1 MRLKAPTQ
9 RRRPFVP
16 RELLRGGESGGRA
29 FTLIELLVVIAIIA
43 LLIGLLL
50 PSLRKARLEGWKV
63 VSLTNCRS
71 IGQAGAVYQTDA
83 KGYLPIVPTG
93 VPVPTTID
101 AFITWGGWGKFTSTW
116 WAGGGGGVFDI
127 APSARP
133 LNQYLYSGLL
143 PTAQQGNQSR
153 DTFQMPGFKDP
164 SDKIGHQQTWD
175 AFQPS
180 FGIANPNADGSSC
193 YNDVGTSYLV
203 QIKWFFQ
210 TNRYVG
216 YNWTRA
222 WKLGCDRM
230 KTSDSFT
237 PSRMIWVNDEYCD
250 ITINQVSDTAQ
261 IKNGYGDINKAV
273 VTFIDGHARYMP
285 MIPGGEGDP
294 RSTTQPWLVPAF
306 CNSEYTVVFPD
317 LTGH

>member
-1 MRLKAPTQ
+1 MN
-9 RRRPFVP
+9 RP
-16 RELLRGGESGGRA
+16 EGRGGGVGRTGRRG
-29 FTLIELLVVIAIIA
+29 FTLIELLVVIAVIA

-50 PSLRKARLEGWKV
+50 PSLRKSRIQGWKV
-63 VSLTNCRS
+63 VSLSNCRS
-71 IGQAGAVYQTDA
+71 IGQAGAMYQSDM

-93 VPVPTTID
+93 VPVPNPING
-101 AFITWGGWGKFTSTW
+101 FITWGGWGKFTGPFW
-116 WAGGGGGVFDI
+116 IGGGGGIFDI
-127 APSARP
+127 PPSRRP
-133 LNQYLYSGLL
+133 LNPYLFSEALPNALQSG
-143 PTAQQGNQSR
+143 AMRGN
-153 DTFQMPGFKDP
+153 FQMVGFKDP

-180 FGIANPNADGSSC
+180 FGIANPNADGTSC

-216 YNWTRA
+216 NNWTRA
-222 WKLGCDRM
+222 WRLGVDRIR
-230 KTSDSFT
+230 TGDSFV

-261 IKNGYGDINKAV
+261 VKNGYGDINKAV
-273 VTFIDGHARYMP
+273 VCFIDGHSRYMP

-306 CNSEYTVVFPD
+306 CNSEYTVVFSD
-317 LTGH
+317 LR